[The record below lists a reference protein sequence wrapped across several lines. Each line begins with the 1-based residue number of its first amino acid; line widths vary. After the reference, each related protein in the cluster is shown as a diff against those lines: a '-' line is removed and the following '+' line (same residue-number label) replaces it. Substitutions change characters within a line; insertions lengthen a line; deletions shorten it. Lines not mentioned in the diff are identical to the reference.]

1 MEFDQLAGRYIR
13 LKQELAAAYSAL
25 PWRDGHIDRLADDL
39 ASIERQLS
47 ATNHR
52 TKPFPEEARSE
63 RLVRQ
68 SK

>member
-1 MEFDQLAGRYIR
+1 MEFDQLTGRYIR

-47 ATNHR
+47 ATKPR
-52 TKPFPEEARSE
+52 IKPFPEATRSA
-63 RLVRQ
+63 RLVSQ